1 MFFGLR
7 QNLLEVHLGRW
18 VYDDL
23 IIYMS
28 EICKEL
34 EIVEINS
41 DMVTDLSIAELLKKS
56 KYLRFLDL
64 SGCDKF
70 FGVAFSEVKDNIG
83 SSKIRKI
90 TLGRNFT
97 TSFELTAVKKLIHEK

>member
-1 MFFGLR
+1 MTGNRHLENVFFGLR

-18 VYDDL
+18 AYDDL

-41 DMVTDLSIAELLKKS
+41 DMVTDLSIAELLKK
-56 KYLRFLDL
+56 
-64 SGCDKF
+64 
-70 FGVAFSEVKDNIG
+70 
-83 SSKIRKI
+83 
-90 TLGRNFT
+90 
-97 TSFELTAVKKLIHEK
+97 